1 MQGLSINAMR
11 VGLQYRL
18 VNFDEVYE
26 FETLK
31 KLQED
36 NFLLKDLHTLEKY
49 ELHDL
54 VKYGRGKDFEIR
66 ELNPNV

>member
-1 MQGLSINAMR
+1 MR
-11 VGLQYRL
+11 VGWKYRL
-18 VNFDEVYE
+18 RNFDETFE

-31 KLQED
+31 KLNSD

-54 VKYGRGKDFEIR
+54 VKFGRGKDFEIR
-66 ELNPNV
+66 EL